1 LQIPNS
7 FKIMQL
13 LIDPSGG
20 FTGNMFAAAI
30 ISAGADPILM
40 TDTMYKV
47 AAKIGKASV
56 KDITGSDGA
65 TCLQI
70 EVDPLHSRL
79 SMHEAQHLLAAM
91 FEELDMDPTYRTF
104 GQYALQL
111 LVDALKQSPIDYS
124 PAREHLHDHHHQPA
138 ETYLHKAQDILIDI
152 TGAAYGLQLLEAP
165 VEATLL
171 APVPVGVGNVDFS
184 AGSLDVPTLTI
195 LHDFGIPTQ
204 PGPTDQELCTCTGA
218 AILAALKATKLI
230 DNRGFRP
237 LLQGTSKGCDDLPLP
252 MLKIYLTE

>member
-1 LQIPNS
+1 
-7 FKIMQL
+7 MQL

-20 FTGNMFAAAI
+20 FTGNMFAAAL

-70 EVDPLHSRL
+70 EVDPLHSHL

-91 FEELDMDPTYRTF
+91 FEELDMDPAYRTF

-111 LVDALKQSPIDYS
+111 LVDALKQSPAEQS
-124 PAREHLHDHHHQPA
+124 TASEHRHDHHHQPS

-165 VEATLL
+165 VDATLL
-171 APVPVGVGNVDFS
+171 TPVLVSGGNMDS
-184 AGSLDVPTLTI
+184 SISTLNVPTSATLSI